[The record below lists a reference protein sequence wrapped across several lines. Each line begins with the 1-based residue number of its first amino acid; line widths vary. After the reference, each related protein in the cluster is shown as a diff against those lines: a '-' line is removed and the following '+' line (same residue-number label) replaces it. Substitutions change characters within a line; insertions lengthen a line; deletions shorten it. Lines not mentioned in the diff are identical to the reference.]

1 MNDLFPKAQAALE
14 RLGAVCATPPDAP
27 LDEAFGESSEA
38 PATLACHVRR
48 EVVFSAQV
56 EGARFS
62 LPDLL
67 RHEASEIGRVPDDV
81 AESLAHAG
89 ALEHGLTRLREGAPL
104 GGSLLCEVCARL
116 APTQS
121 AEACIA
127 DLEPLLR
134 DATVPALVKAASVH
148 ARFAAI
154 RPFAHGN
161 HRIARL
167 LVVMIL
173 HHGQPAH
180 RPLLCLSLYFRRNRR
195 RYHELLGDVQ
205 SAAGHENWL
214 AFFFAGVCET
224 AAEAATHAQKLAR
237 LIERDR
243 ARINAAGVPPSVNT
257 VHAEFCRR
265 PISTTRALAAA
276 IGSSYPTAQRALQRL
291 FEQNM
296 VHPLDEEQRNRRAF
310 VYTRYLNL
318 LSENTRP

>member
-1 MNDLFPKAQAALE
+1 MSDVYSKAQAALE
-14 RLGAVCATPPDAP
+14 RLDAACAAPPDESP
-27 LDEAFGESSEA
+27 DESPEA
-38 PATLACHVRR
+38 PSTLPCHVRR

-67 RHEASEIGRVPDDV
+67 RYEAAETGRVPDDV
-81 AESLAHAG
+81 AENLAHAG

-104 GGSLLCEVCARL
+104 GGRLLREVCARV
-116 APTQS
+116 APPQS
-121 AEACIA
+121 AETYLAE
-127 DLEPLLR
+127 LEPLLC
-134 DATVPALVKAASVH
+134 DATTSALTKAALVH
-148 ARFAAI
+148 ARCAAI

-173 HHGQPAH
+173 HHD
-180 RPLLCLSLYFRRNRR
+180 RPPHCPPLCLSLYFKRNRR

-214 AFFFAGVCET
+214 AFFFTGVCET

-257 VHAEFCRR
+257 VHAELCRR
-265 PISTTRALAAA
+265 PISTTRALATA

-291 FEQNM
+291 FEQGM

-310 VYTRYLNL
+310 VYTKYLNL
-318 LSENTRP
+318 LSEDTRP